1 MKMSI
6 KPKDQNSIVLP
17 EELPG
22 GIGTSTLSFFE
33 DSVFNAEHNKLKE
46 HLVNKQVQ
54 HTMLNS
60 CLMTALQIVQR
71 NDREMA
77 QVAPTLQLLLQHGA
91 QWKDGALLE
100 HQMTPYH
107 LICKSQG
114 DHHELLDLMLKMSGE
129 TVIEIDKVDDHHFT
143 ALLYAVQNANINCVR
158 NLITYGADVNKN
170 VISVRGALIR
180 PLGFCEPCTP
190 LLMALDLL
198 LHNPT
203 QPPISMMGILD
214 LLLESGADVNIPI
227 SRYRPR
233 SPIRIAIR
241 AGNADI
247 VVKMIKNGAQLNANI
262 HNSYAVWVGAAKMGS
277 LEVVKCMLEHDL
289 DRDCRDRL
297 YGACFLSW
305 VISGHNIE
313 AVRYL
318 LDLGV
323 TFPNIVSP
331 YSRFKLCPKCGTS
344 KLSILDSEQKSHP
357 WLSHIANNELKMA
370 ELIEEYDS
378 SSSCIPKY
386 FETLRYAVHNSS
398 VDGVKYLLSRYTYS
412 LNVEYIGHNCGILR
426 NSETLY
432 YCGTLLTQCYYG
444 GDSAKIIKLLL
455 DHGADP
461 NKKICNGKVDNAL
474 TKAIKWCRCEIVAL
488 YIRNGVDI
496 NFRAHPDDEGNVL
509 PFELSVRCR
518 CPYMSEMLLASGCS
532 CGVYS
537 LGNSNRIK
545 ITSRLKDLLEKWN
558 MHENNVKPLKQQC
571 RRMIL
576 NHLCPQ
582 ADKKIVK
589 LPLPPILIR
598 YLHIPELDDILD
610 AKQQRQQRQ

>member
-1 MKMSI
+1 MTMSI
-6 KPKDQNSIVLP
+6 KPQNQSSIVHP
-17 EELPG
+17 EELPDE
-22 GIGTSTLSFFE
+22 IGTSTLSFFE
-33 DSVFNAEHNKLKE
+33 DSVYNAEHNKLKE
-46 HLVNKQVQ
+46 HLDNKQVQ

-107 LICKSQG
+107 LICKSTG
-114 DHHELLDLMLKMSGE
+114 DHHELLDLMMKMSGE
-129 TVIEIDKVDDHHFT
+129 TVIVLDKEDDHHFT

-158 NLITYGADVNKN
+158 NLITCGTDVNKN
-170 VISVRGALIR
+170 VISGRGVLNR
-180 PLGFCEPCTP
+180 HLGFCEPCTP

-203 QPPISMMGILD
+203 QPPISMTGILD
-214 LLLESGADVNIPI
+214 LLLESGADVNIPN
-227 SRYRPR
+227 SKYLA
-233 SPIRIAIR
+233 PIRVAIS

-247 VVKMIKNGAQLNANI
+247 VVKMIKHGAQLNACNLDR
-262 HNSYAVWVGAAKMGS
+262 NAVLVNAAMMGS
-277 LEVVKCMLEHDL
+277 VEVVKCMLEHGL
-289 DRDCRDRL
+289 DKDCTDPL
-297 YGACFLSW
+297 FGSSFLSW

-318 LDLGV
+318 LDLGIS
-323 TFPNIVSP
+323 FPKFVAPCSG
-331 YSRFKLCPKCGTS
+331 FKLCPKCKTS
-344 KLSILDSEQKSHP
+344 KLSILDSAQKSHP
-357 WLSHIANNELKMA
+357 WLNAIANNEPKMA

-378 SSSCIPKY
+378 SSSRIPKY
-386 FETLRYAVHNSS
+386 FETLRYAVNSSS
-398 VDGVKYLLSRYTYS
+398 VDSVEYLLKKYTYS
-412 LNVEYIGHNCGILR
+412 INLEYIDR
-426 NSETLY
+426 
-432 YCGTLLTQCYYG
+432 YCGTLLTESYYRENIT
-444 GDSAKIIKLLL
+444 KIIKLLL

-461 NKKICNGKVDNAL
+461 NKRICNGKVDNAL
-474 TKAIKWCRCEIVAL
+474 TTAIKWYRCEIVAL

-496 NFRAHPDDEGNVL
+496 NFRAHPDGAGDVL
-509 PFELSVRCR
+509 PFELSVRRR
-518 CPYMSEMLLASGCS
+518 CPYMSEMLLVSGCS

-537 LGNSNRIK
+537 LGNNNRTE

-558 MHENNVKPLKQQC
+558 VHENNVQPLQQQC
-571 RRMIL
+571 RRLIL

-589 LPLPPILIR
+589 LSLPQCLIR
-598 YLHIPELDDILD
+598 YLHIPELDDIFN
-610 AKQQRQQRQ
+610 AKLQRMQRQ

>member
-6 KPKDQNSIVLP
+6 KQKDQSSIVLP
-17 EELPG
+17 EELTG
-22 GIGTSTLSFFE
+22 GIGISTPSFFE
-33 DSVFNAEHNKLKE
+33 DSVFNAAHNKLKE
-46 HLVNKQVQ
+46 HLVNKQMQ

-107 LICKSQG
+107 LICKSTG
-114 DHHELLDLMLKMSGE
+114 DHHELLDLMIKMSGE
-129 TVIEIDKVDDHHFT
+129 TVIEIDKVDDHRFT

-158 NLITYGADVNKN
+158 NLITCGADLNKN
-170 VISVRGALIR
+170 VISVRGVLNR
-180 PLGFCEPCTP
+180 HLGFCEPCTP

-203 QPPISMMGILD
+203 QPPISMTGILD
-214 LLLESGADVNIPI
+214 LLLASGADVNIPN
-227 SRYRPR
+227 SEYWPL
-233 SPIRIAIR
+233 SPIRVAIS
-241 AGNADI
+241 AGNAGI
-247 VVKMIKNGAQLNANI
+247 VVKMIKHGAQLNACNPDR
-262 HNSYAVWVGAAKMGS
+262 NAVWVRAAMMGS
-277 LEVVKCMLEHDL
+277 VEVVKCMLEHGL
-289 DRDCRDRL
+289 DKDCTDPL
-297 YGACFLSW
+297 YGSTFLSW

-318 LDLGV
+318 LDLGIS
-323 TFPNIVSP
+323 FPKFVAP
-331 YSRFKLCPKCGTS
+331 CSRFKLCPKCGTS

-357 WLSHIANNELKMA
+357 WLNAIAINEPKMA

-378 SSSCIPKY
+378 SSSYIPKY
-386 FETLRYAVHNSS
+386 FETLRYAVNNSS
-398 VDGVKYLLSRYTYS
+398 IDSVEYLLKKYTYS
-412 LNVEYIGHNCGILR
+412 INLEYIGR
-426 NSETLY
+426 
-432 YCGTLLTQCYYG
+432 YCGTLLTECYY
-444 GDSAKIIKLLL
+444 AENITKIIKLLL

-461 NKKICNGKVDNAL
+461 NKRICNGKVNNAL
-474 TKAIKWCRCEIVAL
+474 TKAIGFYRLGIIAL

-496 NFRAHPDDEGNVL
+496 NFRAHPDDVGDVL
-509 PFELSVRCR
+509 PFELSVRCS
-518 CPYMSEMLLASGCS
+518 CPYMTEMLLVSGCC

-537 LGNSNRIK
+537 LGNNNRIK
-545 ITSRLKDLLEKWN
+545 ITSALKVLMEKWN
-558 MHENNVKPLKQQC
+558 VHENNVQPLQQQC
-571 RRMIL
+571 RRLIL

-589 LPLPPILIR
+589 LPLPPCLIR
-598 YLHIPELDDILD
+598 YLYIPELDDILN
-610 AKQQRQQRQ
+610 AKQERKQRQ

>member
-1 MKMSI
+1 
-6 KPKDQNSIVLP
+6 
-17 EELPG
+17 
-22 GIGTSTLSFFE
+22 
-33 DSVFNAEHNKLKE
+33 
-46 HLVNKQVQ
+46 
-54 HTMLNS
+54 
-60 CLMTALQIVQR
+60 MTII
-71 NDREMA
+71 
-77 QVAPTLQLLLQHGA
+77 LL
-91 QWKDGALLE
+91 
-100 HQMTPYH
+100 
-107 LICKSQG
+107 
-114 DHHELLDLMLKMSGE
+114 
-129 TVIEIDKVDDHHFT
+129 HF
-143 ALLYAVQNANINCVR
+143 LYAVQNAKINCVR

-170 VISVRGALIR
+170 VISIRGALIR

-203 QPPISMMGILD
+203 QPPINMIGILD

-331 YSRFKLCPKCGTS
+331 YSGFKLCPMCGTS

-357 WLSHIANNELKMA
+357 WLSAIANNELKMA
-370 ELIEEYDS
+370 ELIEEYNS

-426 NSETLY
+426 NSGTLY

-455 DHGADP
+455 DHGA
-461 NKKICNGKVDNAL
+461 
-474 TKAIKWCRCEIVAL
+474 
-488 YIRNGVDI
+488 
-496 NFRAHPDDEGNVL
+496 
-509 PFELSVRCR
+509 
-518 CPYMSEMLLASGCS
+518 
-532 CGVYS
+532 
-537 LGNSNRIK
+537 
-545 ITSRLKDLLEKWN
+545 
-558 MHENNVKPLKQQC
+558 
-571 RRMIL
+571 
-576 NHLCPQ
+576 
-582 ADKKIVK
+582 
-589 LPLPPILIR
+589 
-598 YLHIPELDDILD
+598 
-610 AKQQRQQRQ
+610 